1 MRRGKTVFRSIA
13 VVGIL
18 CSALLSAGC
27 APIGRGLLADPYCY
41 ANGNGDGAAMDG
53 AIQNAQ
59 QATGRAAQNAQEAA
73 DAAQQAAQ
81 RAEEAARNA
90 EQAADKAERIF
101 QQGMQK

>member
-1 MRRGKTVFRSIA
+1 VYRSIV

-18 CSALLSAGC
+18 CSALLYAGC

-53 AIQNAQ
+53 ALDDARRT
-59 QATGRAAQNAQEAA
+59 TGRAAESAQSAAEQAQE
-73 DAAQQAAQ
+73 AAQ